1 MRKIVAKIT
10 LTNQIAI
17 IQSHPESIDY
27 LSNFFTVMDTSEC
40 WQRNKFVKE
49 LAKPIC
55 FITKTQT
62 DPTGAMIPI
71 GLFPTLEKILKK
83 LSAVYK
89 ITDSRK
95 EEKFNF
101 TDDEIKNILYS
112 NKNPIQLRY
121 YQIDAIKIMLANK
134 NGMIKGGTG
143 SGKGEIIAAWTKLTK
158 KKTIILFKEIKLAH
172 EIKDRMDNAGID
184 VGIIQGNNIDENHL
198 AVMCTVQSA
207 HKLKRSDYEAI
218 LIDESHNAS
227 QDRYQNILKK
237 DFTYRFGF
245 SATPFN
251 PKNKLKTYK
260 VKAWIGDIIYDKPAK
275 ELIDEGYLA
284 KPLIVFYRIKKV
296 VKDIKKNSK
305 IVEQEVEIFDQQ
317 WAGAERNGIVLNKYR
332 NKVIKFLANNL
343 PGTVLVLTKYVES
356 HGMKLHEEIDDALYL
371 SGKNK
376 LEERK
381 QAVRMLEN
389 NEIKVIIAS
398 TIFDEGIDLRRCNNV
413 LMCGSGKSYEKTLQ
427 RIGRGM
433 RKFIDEDGVEKQT
446 VKVFDFYDET
456 HPILEKHAKER
467 IAFMEAEGYEVR
479 IKDLPS

>member
-55 FITKTQT
+55 FITKAQA
-62 DPTGAMIPI
+62 DPTGAMLPI
-71 GLFPTLEKILKK
+71 GLVGVLEKILKK
-83 LSAVYK
+83 LNATYK
-89 ITDSRK
+89 IIDSRIK
-95 EEKFNF
+95 QEFNF
-101 TDDEIKNILYS
+101 SDDEIKYCVNE
-112 NKNPIQLRY
+112 KELRY
-121 YQIDAIKIMLANK
+121 YQIDALKAMFQNK
-134 NGMIKGGTG
+134 NGAIKAGTG
-143 SGKGEIIAAWTKLTK
+143 AGKTTIFTAWTKLTK
-158 KKTIILFKEIKLAH
+158 KKTLILFKEIKLAH
-172 EIKDRMDNAGID
+172 QTMDEMILAGVD
-184 VGIIQGNNIDENHL
+184 AGIIQGNNIDENHQV
-198 AVMCTVQSA
+198 VMCTVQSS
-207 HKLKRSDYEAI
+207 HKITRNDYEAI
-218 LIDESHNAS
+218 ICDEMHNSS

-237 DFTYRFGF
+237 NFAYRFGF

-275 ELIDEGYLA
+275 ELVDEGYLA

-296 VKDIKKNSK
+296 VKDVKRGGKL
-305 IVEQEVEIFDQQ
+305 VEQEVEIFDQQ

-332 NKVIKFLANNL
+332 NKVIKTLANNL
-343 PGTVLVLTKYVES
+343 SGTVLVLTKYVES
-356 HGMKLHEEIDDALYL
+356 HGMKLHEEINEALYL

-381 QAVRMLEN
+381 QAVKMLEN

-398 TIFDEGIDLRRCNNV
+398 TIFDEGISVNRINSV
-413 LMCGSGKSYEKTLQ
+413 LLASGGHSYEKTLQ

-433 RKFIDEDGVEKQT
+433 RKFVDENGVEKQT
-446 VKVFDFYDET
+446 VRVFDFYDET

-467 IAFMEAEGYEVR
+467 IAFMEAEGYEVV